1 MADLTERVARVE
13 EQSDAHIRAMDY
25 LHRDMSDVRHSMDAL
40 RGEMKALG
48 TELRAEMS
56 TLKAELRGDMAALE
70 RRFDRM
76 DVRVNWLIGI
86 VVTSSIATVGAV
98 AGAFWGLLQA
108 LR

>member
-1 MADLTERVARVE
+1 
-13 EQSDAHIRAMDY
+13 MDY
-25 LHRDMSDVRHSMDAL
+25 LRKDMSDIRHSTEAL
-40 RGEMKALG
+40 C
-48 TELRAEMS
+48 AEMRAL
-56 TLKAELRGDMAALE
+56 TAELCAEMNGLKAELRARMAALE

-98 AGAFWGLLQA
+98 AGAFWGLLQS

>member
-1 MADLTERVARVE
+1 MGALSAELRSEMGAV
-13 EQSDAHIRAMDY
+13 RAEMT
-25 LHRDMSDVRHSMDAL
+25 AL
-40 RGEMKALG
+40 SA
-48 TELRAEMS
+48 ELRAEMNG
-56 TLKAELRGDMAALE
+56 LKAELRADMAALE

-98 AGAFWGLLQA
+98 AGAFWGLLQS